1 MKHLISIISIPSWLS
16 NLYAQGL
23 DTLSTINYNGLNI
36 DTGCSVREISDSG
49 FIVAAETTSIGGV
62 GIDRMH
68 RYIPSSDKRGF
79 CEKDVAVEVKNAKTD
94 TC

>member
-1 MKHLISIISIPSWLS
+1 M
-16 NLYAQGL
+16 
-23 DTLSTINYNGLNI
+23 
-36 DTGCSVREISDSG
+36 REISDSG